1 MDLPVGI
8 SALQHTDRWLGAP
21 LCAVLTLVRKV
32 FGPGRPSR
40 ACPVHKIL
48 FIKFAEQGSTVLAY
62 PAICRATAM
71 VGRENV
77 YFVVFEDN
85 RFILDVMEIIPEQ
98 NVITISTKGPFALAT
113 GAFRAILRARKID
126 IDAVIDMEFLTRFSA
141 MLTFLTGA
149 KSRVGFHT
157 FFGDGPY
164 RGDLMTHRLLYNPH
178 LHTSQMF
185 EAMVEALTRDPAML
199 PTFDFKPPATQ
210 PFAKF
215 NPAPGEAAEV
225 DALLRRE
232 NPAVGSAPLI
242 LLNPNASDLL
252 PLRRWPPMRY
262 VELSRRLLERY
273 PDLFIAFTGAPA
285 EATANNRLAAEVNSN
300 RVILLA
306 GKTALRQVLVLY
318 TRSEI
323 LVTNDSGPAHFAS
336 MTPIRVVTLFGPE
349 TPALFGA
356 RSSNATALWAGIAC
370 SPCVNAYNNRQSVC
384 RNNLCMQAITV
395 DAVFEKVT
403 SIYDSLKAGDA
414 NAGSENG
421 IVSFDMLQGK

>member
-8 SALQHTDRWLGAP
+8 STLQHTDRWIGAP
-21 LCAVLTLVRKV
+21 LCAILTLLRKI
-32 FGPGRPSR
+32 FESAGPPGPRQVQR
-40 ACPVHKIL
+40 IL
-48 FIKFAEQGSTVLAY
+48 FVKFAEQGSTVLAY
-62 PAICRATAM
+62 PAIRRATAM

-98 NVITISTKGPFALAT
+98 NVISISTKSPFALAID
-113 GAFRAILRARKID
+113 ALRAVLRARKID

-185 EAMVEALTRDPAML
+185 EAMVEALTRDPTVL
-199 PTFDFKPPATQ
+199 PTFDFIPSANQ
-210 PFAKF
+210 PLARFR
-215 NPAPGEAAEV
+215 PSPSEVAEINT
-225 DALLRRE
+225 LLRRE
-232 NPAVGSAPLI
+232 NPRIGSAPLI

-252 PLRRWPPMRY
+252 PLRRWPAMRY
-262 VELSRRLLERY
+262 VELARRLLERY
-273 PDLFIAFTGAPA
+273 PDLFIGFTGSPS
-285 EATANNRLAAEVNSN
+285 EAGPNNQLAAEVSSS
-300 RVILLA
+300 RVIQLA
-306 GKTALRQVLVLY
+306 GKTTLRQLLVLY
-318 TRSEI
+318 TRGDI

-336 MTPIRVVTLFGPE
+336 MTPIHVVTLFGPE
-349 TPALFGA
+349 TPELFGA
-356 RSSNATALWAGIAC
+356 RSPNVSVLWAGIAC

-395 DAVFEKVT
+395 DDVFEEVT
-403 SIYDSLKAGDA
+403 RIYDSLKRSTSG
-414 NAGSENG
+414 N
-421 IVSFDMLQGK
+421 

>member
-62 PAICRATAM
+62 PAICRATEM

-98 NVITISTKGPFALAT
+98 NVITISTKSPFTLAVGALHAV
-113 GAFRAILRARKID
+113 LRARKID

-185 EAMVEALTRDPAML
+185 EAMVEALTRDPAVL

-285 EATANNRLAAEVNSN
+285 EATANNRLAAEVSSN
-300 RVILLA
+300 RVISLA
-306 GKTALRQVLVLY
+306 GKTTLRQVLVLY
-318 TRSEI
+318 TRSQI

-336 MTPIRVVTLFGPE
+336 MTPIHVITLFGPE
-349 TPALFGA
+349 TPELFGA
-356 RSSNATALWAGIAC
+356 RSPTAEFLYAGITC

-384 RNNLCMQAITV
+384 RNNMCMQAISV

-403 SIYDSLKAGDA
+403 NIYDSLKAGDA
-414 NAGSENG
+414 NAAREKC
-421 IVSFDMLQGK
+421 M